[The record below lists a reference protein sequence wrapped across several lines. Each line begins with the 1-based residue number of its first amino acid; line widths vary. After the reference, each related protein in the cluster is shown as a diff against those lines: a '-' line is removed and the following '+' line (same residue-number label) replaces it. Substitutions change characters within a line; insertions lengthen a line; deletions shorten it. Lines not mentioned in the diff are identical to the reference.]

1 MSNSN
6 DACKKV
12 NHDAREAAKRRVHDA
27 AKAAKK
33 RLHNKPRALPIF
45 WDPVLKVFIEATP
58 QGALCVYERKGRRR
72 GDLIAR
78 SVPGNW
84 HKLDPEFNTNP
95 DLSVRFS

>member
-6 DACKKV
+6 DVCQQI
-12 NHDAREAAKRRVHDA
+12 NRDAREAAKRRVHDA
-27 AKAAKK
+27 AKAAEK
-33 RLHNKPRALPIF
+33 RLHSKPKALPIF
-45 WDPVLKVFIEATP
+45 WDKTLKAFIEATP
-58 QGALCVYERKGRRR
+58 KGALCVYERKGRLR

-95 DLSVRFS
+95 DLAVRFS